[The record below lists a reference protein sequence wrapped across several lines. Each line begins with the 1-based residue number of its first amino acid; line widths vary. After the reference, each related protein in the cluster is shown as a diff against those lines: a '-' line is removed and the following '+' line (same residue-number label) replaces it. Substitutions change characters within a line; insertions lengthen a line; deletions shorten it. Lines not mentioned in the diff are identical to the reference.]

1 VKNATLSALL
11 MALVAVG
18 LAWAG
23 TKIQSQ
29 DLAADLTVTS
39 SVTINSLQI
48 LGVRTNVQIQGLTC
62 AAGAGRCLVSSSDEG
77 DLYIS
82 FGAGL
87 GQFRNSRTG
96 KLP

>member
-1 VKNATLSALL
+1 MRYLTLAAAASLFAI
-11 MALVAVG
+11 VG
-18 LAWAG
+18 LAWGA

-29 DLAADLTVTS
+29 DLAADLTIS
-39 SVTINSLQI
+39 SSLTVNSLQLLGRKTNAQI
-48 LGVRTNVQIQGLTC
+48 LALTC
-62 AAGAGRCLVSSSDEG
+62 AAGAGSCLVSSSDEG

-82 FGAGL
+82 YGAGV